1 VGVTPVT
8 ASSSRL
14 AGSSLTVAG
23 WTAVSRV
30 TGFGRVAATA
40 AVLGPTYLGNIY
52 QATNVVPNYLYSA
65 LTGPLF
71 AALLVPPLVRH
82 IDARDRR
89 AEEALVGAFLGI
101 AVLAFTAVAVLVLA
115 AGPLLLRLLSLGV
128 DDPAAAA
135 AQRRT
140 GWLLLL
146 MVLPQVVLYAIAFTA
161 EAVMNAHGR
170 FALAAAAPAV
180 ENLGILATLAA
191 FAVLYGT
198 GTQLQDVTTR
208 QLVLLGGGTTAG
220 VGLHAVLQCW
230 GARRVGVRL
239 RPRMGWR
246 SPEVQGIIRRAVP
259 SLGYSGLNALRGF
272 APLVVANRVPGGVVA
287 FELARNFAFLPVA
300 LGARPIAVA
309 LLPQLSRLFHQRR
322 LRDFRDEL
330 TRATSLMFFVAA
342 PAAVAYVALAR
353 PLAGAIAL
361 GEMATGAGVVLIAAA
376 ISTLGPGVLGES
388 GFFLATHGSYARHDA
403 RSPFQAMLLRT
414 GVVAVGLL
422 VASLLTHGVTVLVAL
437 GLFTS
442 AADLAAACYLGSR
455 LRGGLPGTEARSTPS
470 LLRSLAASLLMAGPA
485 FLVATHL
492 PGHLDQRWG
501 EQVGMVAAVLTGG
514 LIYLAV
520 QRLWWSPE
528 LSTLA
533 GGFRRLRPDA
543 EP

>member
-1 VGVTPVT
+1 
-8 ASSSRL
+8 
-14 AGSSLTVAG
+14 
-23 WTAVSRV
+23 
-30 TGFGRVAATA
+30 
-40 AVLGPTYLGNIY
+40 
-52 QATNVVPNYLYSA
+52 VVMYA
-65 LTGPLF
+65 L
-71 AALLVPPLVRH
+71 
-82 IDARDRR
+82 
-89 AEEALVGAFLGI
+89 
-101 AVLAFTAVAVLVLA
+101 
-115 AGPLLLRLLSLGV
+115 
-128 DDPAAAA
+128 
-135 AQRRT
+135 
-140 GWLLLL
+140 
-146 MVLPQVVLYAIAFTA
+146 AFTA

-198 GTQLQDVTTR
+198 GTQLQDVTMG
-208 QLVLLGGGTTAG
+208 QLALLGLGTTAG

-246 SPEVQGIIRRAVP
+246 SPEVQGIVRRAVP

-300 LGARPIAVA
+300 IGARPIAIA

-322 LRDFRDEL
+322 LRAFRDEL
-330 TRATSLMFFVAA
+330 VRGTSLMFFVAA

-422 VASLLTHGVTVLVAL
+422 VASLLTHGATVLVAL

-455 LRGGLPGTEARSTPS
+455 LRSGLPSTEERSTPS

-501 EQVGMVAAVLTGG
+501 DQVGMLAAVLTGVVT
-514 LIYLAV
+514 YLAV
-520 QRLWWSPE
+520 QRLWRSPE

-533 GGFRRLRPDA
+533 GGFRRLRPDT

>member
-1 VGVTPVT
+1 
-8 ASSSRL
+8 
-14 AGSSLTVAG
+14 
-23 WTAVSRV
+23 
-30 TGFGRVAATA
+30 
-40 AVLGPTYLGNIY
+40 
-52 QATNVVPNYLYSA
+52 
-65 LTGPLF
+65 
-71 AALLVPPLVRH
+71 
-82 IDARDRR
+82 
-89 AEEALVGAFLGI
+89 
-101 AVLAFTAVAVLVLA
+101 
-115 AGPLLLRLLSLGV
+115 
-128 DDPAAAA
+128 
-135 AQRRT
+135 
-140 GWLLLL
+140 
-146 MVLPQVVLYAIAFTA
+146 
-161 EAVMNAHGR
+161 
-170 FALAAAAPAV
+170 
-180 ENLGILATLAA
+180 
-191 FAVLYGT
+191 
-198 GTQLQDVTTR
+198 
-208 QLVLLGGGTTAG
+208 
-220 VGLHAVLQCW
+220 
-230 GARRVGVRL
+230 
-239 RPRMGWR
+239 
-246 SPEVQGIIRRAVP
+246 
-259 SLGYSGLNALRGF
+259 
-272 APLVVANRVPGGVVA
+272 VVA